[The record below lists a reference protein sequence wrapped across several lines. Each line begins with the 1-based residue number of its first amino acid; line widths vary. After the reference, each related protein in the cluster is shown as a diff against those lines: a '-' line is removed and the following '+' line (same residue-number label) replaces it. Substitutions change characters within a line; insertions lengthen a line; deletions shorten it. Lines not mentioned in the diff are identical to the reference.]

1 MTRQEETEL
10 LLRVMTRL
18 AQTQLEKGGFIPFG
32 GVLGSKRDVQL
43 VMPKGWKQNST
54 RDEVEGYW
62 TRELKKYA
70 LQDGCRVVCFC
81 ADVRVPKDDD
91 QLVPGLLIHI
101 EHVEAESEDMLY
113 PYHKEDDAKV
123 VFGKPT
129 SVARQHMVLTG
140 PSEPP
145 HG

>member
-1 MTRQEETEL
+1 
-10 LLRVMTRL
+10 
-18 AQTQLEKGGFIPFG
+18 
-32 GVLGSKRDVQL
+32 
-43 VMPKGWKQNST
+43 
-54 RDEVEGYW
+54 
-62 TRELKKYA
+62 
-70 LQDGCRVVCFC
+70 
-81 ADVRVPKDDD
+81 
-91 QLVPGLLIHI
+91 
-101 EHVEAESEDMLY
+101 VEAESEDMLY